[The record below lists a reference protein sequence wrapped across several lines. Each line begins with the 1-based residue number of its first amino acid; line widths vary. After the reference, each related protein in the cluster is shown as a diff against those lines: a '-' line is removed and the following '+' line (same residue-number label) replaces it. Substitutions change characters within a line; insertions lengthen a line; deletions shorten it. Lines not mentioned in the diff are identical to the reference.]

1 MRRYCFALDLKPDDA
16 LVAAYEA
23 HHRQVWPA
31 VLQSIAESG
40 IVHLQIYR
48 WQYRLFMI
56 MDTRDDFSLD
66 AKAAA
71 DAANP
76 EVQRWEEL
84 MWQYQQGL
92 PGVAPGRKWQLM
104 EQIFEC

>member
-16 LVAAYEA
+16 LVAAYEE

-31 VLQSIAESG
+31 VLQSIRDSG
-40 IVHLQIYR
+40 IAQLQIYR

-56 MDTRDDFSLD
+56 MEVHDHFSLA

-76 EVQRWEEL
+76 EVQRWEAL

-92 PGVAPGRKWQLM
+92 PGVAPGQKWQPMDL
-104 EQIFEC
+104 IFEL